1 MFESLKPAAADAIL
15 GLIGEHRADPRAEK
29 IDLGV
34 GVYRNEAGNTPV
46 LDVVKK
52 AEHRLVGTQT
62 SGSIGLWDWGP
73 NISPLG
79 SSKLEIVFSKGAE
92 NYAGSSN
99 YMESF
104 RIFQGSCEL
113 NQTKHNATKQSYM
126 SCLENKTRKIN
137 FT

>member
-34 GVYRNEAGNTPV
+34 GVYRNEAGETPV

-62 SGSIGLWDWGP
+62 SKAYIGTAGDPQFNAAMQEL
-73 NISPLG
+73 
-79 SSKLEIVFSKGAE
+79 VFADSVSADRL
-92 NYAGSSN
+92 AT
-99 YMESF
+99 
-104 RIFQGSCEL
+104 I
-113 NQTKHNATKQSYM
+113 QTPGV
-126 SCLENKTRKIN
+126 E
-137 FT
+137 